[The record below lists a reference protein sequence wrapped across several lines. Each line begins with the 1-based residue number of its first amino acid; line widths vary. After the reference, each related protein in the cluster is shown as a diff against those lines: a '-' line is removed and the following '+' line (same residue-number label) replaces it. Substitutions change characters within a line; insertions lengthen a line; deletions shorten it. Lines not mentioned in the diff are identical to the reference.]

1 MILSHHPMLAF
12 WQISSYGGV
21 GTSRVD
27 REYISCER
35 CPACER
41 WHEEKAYKNAKIWVD
56 GRGSRWPDI
65 LTCLGLLIIHERVV
79 KTITEAGLTGFIAH
93 PVEIVEVKIK
103 KLAEQSLPKYYL
115 IEITGKMDVDPNEL
129 DDVGGSLCPLC
140 FSRNCTVEPYQ
151 FRAKRVM
158 PKLETWDG
166 SDFVRT
172 RNWSTGMHYCTR
184 AFVDLACK
192 NRWTNFVFG
201 YSMPGVTMWSKS
213 PEEGD
218 LSYCDP
224 DWFEKTAERVKA
236 KNPDL
241 FE

>member
-1 MILSHHPMLAF
+1 MKMEK
-12 WQISSYGGV
+12 SYAG
-21 GTSRVD
+21 
-27 REYISCER
+27 
-35 CPACER
+35 
-41 WHEEKAYKNAKIWVD
+41 AKIWVD

-65 LTCLGLLIIHERVV
+65 LTCLGLPIFHERVV
-79 KTITEAGLTGFIAH
+79 ETITDASLTGFIAH

-103 KLAEQSLPKYYL
+103 KLAELPVPRYFL
-115 IEITGKMDVDPNEL
+115 MEITGRVDIDPNEL

-140 FSRNCTVEPYQ
+140 FNRDCKIKHPYRWQ
-151 FRAKRVM
+151 TKRMV

-172 RNWSTGMHYCTR
+172 RNWSTGRYYCTR
-184 AFVDLACK
+184 TFVDLACK

-201 YSMPGVTMWSKS
+201 TTSPGVTMFKTKI
-213 PEEGD
+213 ED
-218 LSYCDP
+218 YLSYCDP